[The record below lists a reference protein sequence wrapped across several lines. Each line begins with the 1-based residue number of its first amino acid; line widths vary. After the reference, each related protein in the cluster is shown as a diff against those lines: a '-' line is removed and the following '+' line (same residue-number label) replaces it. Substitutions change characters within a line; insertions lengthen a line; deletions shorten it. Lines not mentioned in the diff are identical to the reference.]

1 MTVTAAQAGP
11 GRDAAALPQVG
22 WDVRAIL
29 QSGERT
35 LSWGGGESY
44 RWELVGAEA
53 WEGGEVLP
61 S

>member
-1 MTVTAAQAGP
+1 MTTAQAGP
-11 GRDAAALPQVG
+11 GRDAALPQVG

-35 LSWGGGESY
+35 LSWGGESY
-44 RWELVGAEA
+44 RWGLVGAEA